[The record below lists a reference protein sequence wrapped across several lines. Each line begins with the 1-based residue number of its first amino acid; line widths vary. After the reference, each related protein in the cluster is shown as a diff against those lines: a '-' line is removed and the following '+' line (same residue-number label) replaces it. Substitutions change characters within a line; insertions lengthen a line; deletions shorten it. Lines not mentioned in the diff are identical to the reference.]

1 MKKLTKLAAVVAG
14 CGILGM
20 AGFIGFA
27 KYGEHRTFPAI
38 KADTTGPIA
47 AQIKRG
53 EYVAATGDCMA
64 CHTAHGKPAYAG
76 GYVLETPFGVIKAS
90 NITMDKE
97 TGLGNWDLARF
108 DKAVRHGIGT
118 HGYLYPAMPY
128 TAYAKMTDQ
137 DIADLW
143 TYMQTI
149 APVKQKVVENEL
161 PFPYNQRV
169 LLAGWNLLFFRDQPF
184 TPLPG
189 VTAIVNR
196 GDYLVNG
203 PGHCA
208 ACHTAKNFL
217 GGDVSAAFQG
227 GTLQGWHAPDLTANA
242 KVGLGQWTEDDIV
255 SYLKTGASRQ
265 SVATGPMQEAVEYS
279 TQHLT
284 DPDLK
289 AIAAYLQ
296 QLPASP
302 SKTTTAIAATD
313 PQMVTGRLVM
323 ESQCN
328 ACHNTDG
335 SGVRHMIPALS
346 ASAQVNADD
355 PANLLH
361 VVLKGAEGPVTA
373 GNPTGAGMPRF
384 DWRLPDDNIAAVLTY
399 IRNSWGNRAPR
410 VTPDDVKQAR
420 SQLDAQ
426 PWLDRQ

>member
-217 GGDVSAAFQG
+217 GGDVSAALQG
-227 GTLQGWHAPDLTANA
+227 GTLQGWHAPDLTTNPR
-242 KVGLGQWTEDDIV
+242 VGLGHWTEDDIV

-313 PQMVTGRLVM
+313 PQMVTGKLVM

-399 IRNSWGNRAPR
+399 IRNSWGNSAPR

-426 PWLDRQ
+426 QWLDRQ

>member
-14 CGILGM
+14 CGILGA

-27 KYGEHRTFPAI
+27 IYGEHRTFAPVQ
-38 KADTTGPIA
+38 ADNSGPLQG
-47 AQIKRG
+47 QIKRG
-53 EYVAATGDCMA
+53 EYVAAMGDCMA
-64 CHTAHGKPAYAG
+64 CHTVPGEPPYAG
-76 GYVLETPFGVIKAS
+76 GYALETPFGIIKAS
-90 NITMDKE
+90 NITSDTE
-97 TGLGNWDLARF
+97 TGIGHWDLERF
-108 DKAVRHGIGT
+108 DKAVRHGIGS

-143 TYMQTI
+143 AYMGTV

-184 TPLPG
+184 TPVPG
-189 VTAIVNR
+189 VTAIINR

-208 ACHTAKNFL
+208 ACHTAKNVL
-217 GGDVSAAFQG
+217 GGDVSDALHG
-227 GTLQGWHAPDLTANA
+227 GTLQGWHAPDLTGTH
-242 KVGLGQWTEDDIV
+242 KVGLDQWTTDDIV

-265 SVATGPMQEAVEYS
+265 GVASGPMQEAVEYS

-302 SKTTTAIAATD
+302 ARNTAAIAASD
-313 PQMVTGRLVM
+313 PQMVTGKRVM

-346 ASAQVNADD
+346 ASAQVNAED

-361 VVLKGAEGPVTA
+361 VVLKGAEGPVTT

-399 IRNSWGNRAPR
+399 IRNSWGNSAPR
-410 VTPDDVKQAR
+410 VTPDDVKHAR
-420 SQLDAQ
+420 TQLDAQ
-426 PWLDRQ
+426 PWLNH